1 MCTVH
6 IFCITPLGK
15 RFLVSYNKAC
25 SAVWWTPPP
34 PPSSGAPW
42 STAGLSPLGYTL
54 VLELAFE
61 DSPFKLA
68 KSKNEMVLQSL

>member
-1 MCTVH
+1 M
-6 IFCITPLGK
+6 PLGK
-15 RFLVSYNKAC
+15 AILVCKLQRDPST
-25 SAVWWTPPP
+25 VWWTPPP

-68 KSKNEMVLQSL
+68 KSKNNNL